1 MPRGLVRDN
10 NLSDLPNRDQALVN
24 LGINIASVERIQ
36 GVAFPGGV
44 EPTDIQRIAGS
55 SGNFQ
60 NQIDG
65 FNRTLNG
72 YDVNIHVSGSYVPR
86 TGGPVFGTWTQVE
99 GYIQASGLYQNGS
112 QVSQSTDT
120 LFTHAADGTF
130 KLTTSVLRCDKGL
143 DVKKLVDA
151 GNIIMSGTLTPNVLY
166 PITIN
171 GIAYN
176 LEAARL

>member
-10 NLSDLPNRDQALVN
+10 NLSDLENRDQALIN

-60 NQIDG
+60 DQIDG
-65 FNRTLNG
+65 FNRTLTG
-72 YDVNIHVSGSYVPR
+72 YDINIHVSGSYVPR
-86 TGGPVFGTWTQVE
+86 AGGPIFGTWTQVE
-99 GYIQASGLYQNGS
+99 GYIQASGLYQSGS
-112 QVSQSTDT
+112 QVTPSSDS
-120 LFTHAADGTF
+120 LFTNSSDGTF
-130 KLTTSVLRCDKGL
+130 TISTSSLRCDKGL
-143 DVKKLVDA
+143 SVEKFVDA